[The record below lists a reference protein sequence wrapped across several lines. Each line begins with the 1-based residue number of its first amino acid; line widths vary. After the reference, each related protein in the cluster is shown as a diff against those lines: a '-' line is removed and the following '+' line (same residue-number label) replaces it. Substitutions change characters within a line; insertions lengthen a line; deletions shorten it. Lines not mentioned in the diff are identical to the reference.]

1 MKLPGKEAL
10 GKVLPAVIF
19 GLGLLTTVLT
29 NKNDSIA
36 RETLKSELKDE
47 LLKELTSTEN

>member
-1 MKLPGKEAL
+1 MKLSGNIQL

-29 NKNDSIA
+29 NKNDAIA
-36 RETLKSELKDE
+36 RETLKNELKDE

>member
-1 MKLPGKEAL
+1 MKLPDKAAL

-19 GLGLLTTVLT
+19 GLGILTTVLT
-29 NKNDSIA
+29 NKNSAIE
-36 RETLKSELKDE
+36 RETMKSELKDE

>member
-1 MKLPGKEAL
+1 MKLFNKVNV

-36 RETLKSELKDE
+36 RETLKGELKDE
-47 LLKELTSTEN
+47 LLKELTSNKN